1 VEQGRQTLSGSVV
14 NIEVRALPH
23 TIQVFSGG
31 CDLCKETAEIVEVGK
46 CKDCKMEV
54 LSIEKNR
61 ELARRFGV
69 TSVPSI
75 VIDRKIKVVGKPTFP
90 WFCGDEFYR
99 KLERNYP
106 LRGVRS
112 AEGSS
117 GGMKF
122 DLLSSGGGG
131 LGAAMCTITMLLPIL
146 FGTAGAGASVVCTM
160 RGMCGQLTGLVGAYV
175 NAVTPMAPS
184 LFVVSMAL
192 ILFGMRKSGTWP
204 LGILGVGGVLVYF
217 SMFVVPFSLPLVV
230 VSSAVLSSGYGF
242 AYLAGRAIHTQ
253 GMR

>member
-1 VEQGRQTLSGSVV
+1 M
-14 NIEVRALPH
+14 
-23 TIQVFSGG
+23 IQVFSGG

-54 LSIEKNR
+54 LSFERNR
-61 ELARRFGV
+61 ELARRYGV

-75 VIDRKIKVVGKPTFP
+75 VIDGKIKVVGKPTFP

-99 KLERNYP
+99 KLEKNYP
-106 LRGVRS
+106 ISGVRS
-112 AEGSS
+112 AYRSS
-117 GGMKF
+117 GGRKF

-146 FGTAGAGASVVCTM
+146 FGTAGAGVSVVCTM
-160 RGMCGQLTGLVGAYV
+160 RGMCGQLTGPVESYV
-175 NAVTPMAPS
+175 SAVTPIAPS
-184 LFVVSMAL
+184 LFIASMAL
-192 ILFGMRKSGTWP
+192 IMYGMRKSGTR
-204 LGILGVGGVLVYF
+204 LLAILGVGGALLYF

-242 AYLAGRAIHTQ
+242 AYLAGGAKLSQ
-253 GMR
+253 GMH